1 MAPFLFALEEGE
13 SQQGAAARY
22 SVALNREFTSSLAK
36 FCLQKDNIVF
46 IYDEARALLES
57 KFVLARRALTHFP
70 RNNSFRTPVTLM
82 TDTAAKI
89 SNLSPSNNQDP
100 SLRATKM
107 AQGMFPPF
115 YLLANVDI
123 WVSPNGGPRTIKDM
137 VDPKFYCQ
145 YGRPQWGAL
154 ASQFEVNGFGIGK
167 LMNLARAKVL
177 GGLEVVLESDL
188 ATLLKRSALAVL
200 GIRACIDLVPQCQLS
215 QDLVAQHMRTLYHI
229 SASCDAVVT
238 GYFSEPVLVLA
249 AGQLTNGMPS
259 TNDCSGWEVLLQM
272 LVSSLRN
279 GQVAA
284 GFRGELVARILLLM
298 AWDRCCLH
306 GVRESSFTTEAFL
319 KAVPLIL
326 FLRSLLHGNIEEELE
341 STFQNSSVRCT
352 HFVKIDYVPNAVQLL
367 ELFKRGAAVVT
378 KENQAGTD
386 LIIPIVF
393 CKDDTTVVT
402 PEMVSCVMVQ
412 VKNRRD
418 GDPGYPETATTFQTP
433 KATGI
438 LIGQNLPYL
447 SLYMS
452 LGEKLGPDNAYVL
465 APKSH
470 SYDLRSGTSSDSN
483 LQQCLAVFT
492 LSPKAYAGLNS
503 NLVRLLNLINQS
515 WVDPVIL
522 HQGKE
527 LDLVANMLPCQHL
540 RGSVTS
546 GQPYR
551 GRSGRRR
558 DIGRS
563 GQRGCKGSAAA
574 ASVAVED
581 EGGDYKEEDRY
592 DYEDEALDE
601 GEDENEGGVEDE
613 EEGEMPSAATGDGD
627 GGYHGEGGDS
637 GRRSGPRRHSSS
649 SRARKD
655 TELAETA
662 AVAADQ
668 EGHRRR
674 CGDSGRRSGPRRPS
688 RTDTELAHPA
698 AANKRVR
705 EATEPKSGP
714 GTAAR
719 KLRRSDASAP
729 AFSTRF
735 ASAASQK
742 HGQGT

>member
-1 MAPFLFALEEGE
+1 MFALEEGE

-22 SVALNREFTSSLAK
+22 SVALNREFTCSLAK
-36 FCLQKDNIVF
+36 LSLKKDNIVF
-46 IYDEARALLES
+46 IFDEARALSES

-82 TDTAAKI
+82 ADTAAKF
-89 SNLSPSNNQDP
+89 SNLSLSNNQDP
-100 SLRATKM
+100 SLRATQM
-107 AQGMFPPF
+107 AQGRFPPF
-115 YLLANVDI
+115 YLLSNVDI
-123 WVSPNGGPRTIKDM
+123 WVSPDGGPRTIKDM
-137 VDPKFYCQ
+137 VNPKFYCQ

-177 GGLEVVLESDL
+177 GGLEVVKESDL

-229 SASCDAVVT
+229 SASRDAVVT

-272 LVSSLRN
+272 LVQSLRN

-306 GVRESSFTTEAFL
+306 GVRGSSFTTEAFL

-326 FLRSLLHGNIEEELE
+326 FLRSLLHGNIDKELE

-367 ELFKRGAAVVT
+367 ELFKRGAAVVI

-452 LGEKLGPDNAYVL
+452 LGEKLGPDNAYIL

-470 SYDLRSGTSSDSN
+470 SYALRSGTSSDSN

-527 LDLVANMLPCQHL
+527 LDLVVNMVPCQHL
-540 RGSVTS
+540 RGSGTS
-546 GQPYR
+546 DFQPFR
-551 GRSGRRR
+551 GRCGRRR

-563 GQRGCKGSAAA
+563 GQLGCKRSAAA
-574 ASVAVED
+574 ASLAVED
-581 EGGDYKEEDRY
+581 EGGDYEEEDRY
-592 DYEDEALDE
+592 YNDYEDEALDE
-601 GEDENEGGVEDE
+601 GEPENEGGVEDE
-613 EEGEMPSAATGDGD
+613 DEGEMLSAAAGDGD
-627 GGYHGEGGDS
+627 GGYPGEGRDS
-637 GRRSGPRRHSSS
+637 GRRSGPRRPSSP
-649 SRARKD
+649 SRARTE
-655 TELAETA
+655 TELAEA
-662 AVAADQ
+662 VAVAADQ

-674 CGDSGRRSGPRRPS
+674 CGDSGRRSGPRRPCK
-688 RTDTELAHPA
+688 TETELAHPA
-698 AANKRVR
+698 AAKKRVR
-705 EATEPKSGP
+705 EATVPKSGA

-735 ASAASQK
+735 ALAASQR

>member
-1 MAPFLFALEEGE
+1 M
-13 SQQGAAARY
+13 
-22 SVALNREFTSSLAK
+22 
-36 FCLQKDNIVF
+36 
-46 IYDEARALLES
+46 
-57 KFVLARRALTHFP
+57 
-70 RNNSFRTPVTLM
+70 
-82 TDTAAKI
+82 
-89 SNLSPSNNQDP
+89 
-100 SLRATKM
+100 
-107 AQGMFPPF
+107 
-115 YLLANVDI
+115 
-123 WVSPNGGPRTIKDM
+123 
-137 VDPKFYCQ
+137 
-145 YGRPQWGAL
+145 
-154 ASQFEVNGFGIGK
+154 
-167 LMNLARAKVL
+167 
-177 GGLEVVLESDL
+177 
-188 ATLLKRSALAVL
+188 
-200 GIRACIDLVPQCQLS
+200 
-215 QDLVAQHMRTLYHI
+215 
-229 SASCDAVVT
+229 
-238 GYFSEPVLVLA
+238 
-249 AGQLTNGMPS
+249 
-259 TNDCSGWEVLLQM
+259 
-272 LVSSLRN
+272 
-279 GQVAA
+279 
-284 GFRGELVARILLLM
+284 
-298 AWDRCCLH
+298 
-306 GVRESSFTTEAFL
+306 
-319 KAVPLIL
+319 
-326 FLRSLLHGNIEEELE
+326 
-341 STFQNSSVRCT
+341 
-352 HFVKIDYVPNAVQLL
+352 
-367 ELFKRGAAVVT
+367 ELFKRGAAVVI

-452 LGEKLGPDNAYVL
+452 LGEKLGPDNAYIL

-470 SYDLRSGTSSDSN
+470 SYALRSGTSSDSN

-527 LDLVANMLPCQHL
+527 LDLLVKMLPCQHL
-540 RGSVTS
+540 RGSGTS
-546 GQPYR
+546 DFQPFR
-551 GRSGRRR
+551 GRCGRRR

-563 GQRGCKGSAAA
+563 GQLGCKRSAAA
-574 ASVAVED
+574 ASLAVED
-581 EGGDYKEEDRY
+581 EGGDYEEEDRY
-592 DYEDEALDE
+592 YNDYEDEALDE
-601 GEDENEGGVEDE
+601 GEPENEGGVEDE
-613 EEGEMPSAATGDGD
+613 DEGEMLSAAAGDGD
-627 GGYHGEGGDS
+627 GGYPGEGRDS
-637 GRRSGPRRHSSS
+637 GRRSGPRRPSSP
-649 SRARKD
+649 SRARTE
-655 TELAETA
+655 TELAEA
-662 AVAADQ
+662 VAVAADQ

-735 ASAASQK
+735 ALAASQR